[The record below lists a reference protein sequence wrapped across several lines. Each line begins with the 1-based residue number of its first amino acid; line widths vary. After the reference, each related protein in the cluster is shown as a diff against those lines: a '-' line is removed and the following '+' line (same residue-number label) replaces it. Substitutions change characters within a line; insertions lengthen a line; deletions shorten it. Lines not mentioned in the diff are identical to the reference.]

1 MGAIIESCKQQTFT
15 KMKGKTNNPNGR
27 PIGSKNKATADI
39 RQRISDFVNNKWES
53 IEVEFEALEGKEK
66 LLFFEKMLQY
76 TLPKLQGVTLKTES
90 DEKKEKPSWLTGAL
104 SDERKH

>member
-1 MGAIIESCKQQTFT
+1 
-15 KMKGKTNNPNGR
+15 MKGKTNNPNGR
-27 PIGSKNKATADI
+27 PKGVPNKINANI
-39 RQRISDFVNNKWES
+39 RQRISDFVNNKWDL

-90 DEKKEKPSWLTGAL
+90 DEKKEKPSWLTDAL
-104 SDERKH
+104 SDDDNK